1 MKKSLALSLIIL
13 FASCQKEP
21 EVTPSTTT
29 TNTTTVVNERT
40 SLNAILTPLK
50 KSPLEL
56 ENADLK
62 IFDDLKSVPIVGLG
76 EATHGTKEFFE
87 MKHRLFKYFVENFN
101 HRIFAFEMDYA
112 ESLIFDDYVQTGNG
126 DLEQLMKT
134 KMYFWTWNT
143 VEVKNLLEWMKNYN
157 QGKAEADRI
166 HIYGIDCQTFI
177 YNVPELIKR
186 VSKIDASISDKL
198 SNLIAVLP
206 TLDRNYTGS
215 LHDYV
220 VQAQKLIL
228 DNKNSIIAKSSQ
240 KEYDIIEHL
249 IQIIL
254 QTDMYNASSKNTIT
268 RDKYMA
274 DNVMWLSE
282 KYAYPLSVWAH
293 NGHIANDGTM
303 MGAILAQKYQEKYR
317 TVGFSFATG
326 SATAVNL
333 STNKL
338 SYNIFPESVSMDFA
352 NQLFSQTN
360 TPNFVVK
367 TAEVFSND
375 LLKSYFSKR
384 TFYQI
389 GSVFSN
395 TLDATNFT
403 TLKAYNF
410 NYLIHINN
418 STHSDCYNVTQ

>member
-1 MKKSLALSLIIL
+1 MKKLLALSLIIL

-21 EVTPSTTT
+21 EVTP
-29 TNTTTVVNERT
+29 NTTPTTVLNERT

-101 HRIFAFEMDYA
+101 HRIFAFEMDYG

-126 DLEQLMKT
+126 DLVQLMKT

-157 QGKAEADRI
+157 QGKAEADKI

-206 TLDRNYTGS
+206 TIDRSYTGS
-215 LHDYV
+215 LHDNII
-220 VQAQKLIL
+220 QAQKLIL
-228 DNKNSIIAKSSQ
+228 DNKNGIIAKSSQ

-254 QTDMYNASSKNTIT
+254 QTDMYDASSKNTMT

-274 DNVMWLSE
+274 DNVMWLSGE
-282 KYAYPLSVWAH
+282 YTYPLSVWAH

-303 MGAILAQKYQEKYR
+303 MGAILAQKYQEKYK

-338 SYNIFPESVSMDFA
+338 SYNIFPESVSIDFA
-352 NQLFSQTN
+352 NQLFSQAN
-360 TPNFVVK
+360 TLNFVVK
-367 TAEVFSND
+367 TAEVFNND

-384 TFYQI
+384 VFYQI

-395 TLDATNFT
+395 TLDVTNFT

-418 STHSDCYNVTQ
+418 STHSDCYNVTP

>member
-1 MKKSLALSLIIL
+1 MKKLLALSLIIL
-13 FASCQKEP
+13 FVSCQKEP
-21 EVTPSTTT
+21 EVTPN
-29 TNTTTVVNERT
+29 TNPSVVVNERT

-62 IFDDLKSVPIVGLG
+62 VFDDLKSVPIVGLG

-87 MKHRLFKYFVENFN
+87 MKHRLFKYFVENF
-101 HRIFAFEMDYA
+101 HHKIFAFEMDYG

-126 DLEQLMKT
+126 DLVQLMKT
-134 KMYFWTWNT
+134 KMFFWTWNT
-143 VEVKNLLEWMKNYN
+143 VEVKNLLEWMKSYN
-157 QGKAEADRI
+157 QGKAAADKI

-186 VSKIDASISDKL
+186 VNKIDASISDKL

-215 LHDYV
+215 LHDNIL
-220 VQAQKLIL
+220 QAQKLIL
-228 DNKNSIIAKSSQ
+228 DNKNGIIAKSSQ

-249 IQIIL
+249 IQVIL
-254 QTDMYNASSKNTIT
+254 QTDMYYANYTATKSTVM

-274 DNVMWLSE
+274 ENVVWLSE
-282 KYAYPLSVWAH
+282 KYASPLSVWAH

-333 STNKL
+333 STGKL
-338 SYNIFPESVSMDFA
+338 TYNVFPESVSVDFA
-352 NQLFSQTN
+352 NQLFSQAN

-367 TAEVFSND
+367 TAEMFGND

-384 TFYQI
+384 AFYQI
-389 GSVFSN
+389 GSGFLN
-395 TLDATNFT
+395 TATVTDFT

-418 STHSDCYNVTQ
+418 STHSDCYNVTP